1 LTLREEDFSKFNPRK
16 REMKHLLFTALLLI
30 VAPAHADDT
39 TAKLEAAMQAETRSA
54 ADMHRDEN
62 RMPVETL
69 AFFGLRDDMR
79 VLELFPG
86 GGWYTSLLAPVLRE
100 NGELVVALNATSVR
114 DGLLQQPGFDKVKVD
129 SASLD
134 MVDEGP
140 MGASNTA
147 AFDFDADDVDMVL
160 TFRNMHN
167 ISSQGRAM
175 INGAV
180 FNSLRSGGLYG
191 IVDHSRRHMAPMTKE
206 TRRRADVV
214 QIMKEVLAAGFEFV
228 DYSDLHYRPDDEL
241 RYEVGRRSV
250 TGNTD
255 RFTLLFKKP

>member
-1 LTLREEDFSKFNPRK
+1 
-16 REMKHLLFTALLLI
+16 MKHLLFTALLF
-30 VAPAHADDT
+30 VTAPAFADDVSD
-39 TAKLEAAMQAETRSA
+39 KLEAAMQSETRSP
-54 ADMHRDEN
+54 ADMQRDSN

-100 NGELVVALNATSVR
+100 NGELIVALGATGVR

-129 SASLD
+129 SANPE
-134 MVDEGP
+134 MVRDGP
-140 MGASNTA
+140 LGTSNVA
-147 AFDFDADDVDMVL
+147 MFEFNADDVDMVL

-167 ISSQGRAM
+167 VSSQGRAT

-180 FNSLRSGGLYG
+180 FKSLRSGGLYG
-191 IVDHSRRHMAPMTKE
+191 IIDHSRRHMEPITEE
-206 TRRRADVV
+206 TGRRADVV

-228 DYSDLHYRPDDEL
+228 DYSDLHYRADDEL

-255 RFTLLFKKP
+255 RFTLLFRKP

>member
-1 LTLREEDFSKFNPRK
+1 
-16 REMKHLLFTALLLI
+16 MKQLLFTALLFAI
-30 VAPAHADDT
+30 APVYADDV
-39 TAKLEAAMQAETRSA
+39 TAKLEAAMQSEIRSEG
-54 ADMHRDEN
+54 DMQRDAN
-62 RMPVETL
+62 RKPVETL

-100 NGELVVALNATSVR
+100 NGELIVALGATGVR
-114 DGLLQQPGFDKVKVD
+114 DGLLKQPGFDKVKVD
-129 SASLD
+129 SANLE

-140 MGASNTA
+140 LGASNVA
-147 AFDFDADDVDMVL
+147 AFEFDADNLDMVL

-167 ISSQGRAM
+167 VLSQGRGA
-175 INGAV
+175 INTAV
-180 FNSLRSGGLYG
+180 FESLSSGGLYG
-191 IVDHSRRHMAPMTKE
+191 IIDHSRRHMEPITNE

-228 DYSDLHYRPDDEL
+228 DYSDLHYRADDEL

-255 RFTLLFKKP
+255 RFTLLFRKP

>member
-1 LTLREEDFSKFNPRK
+1 
-16 REMKHLLFTALLLI
+16 MKHLLLTALLFI
-30 VAPAHADDT
+30 VAPAHADDI
-39 TAKLEAAMQAETRSA
+39 TAKLEAAMQAETRSE
-54 ADMHRDEN
+54 ADMQRDAN

-100 NGELVVALNATSVR
+100 NGELIVALGATRVR
-114 DGLLQQPGFDKVKVD
+114 DGLLQQPGFDKVTVD
-129 SASLD
+129 GADLE
-134 MVDEGP
+134 MVEEGP
-140 MGASNTA
+140 PDASDVA
-147 AFDFDADDVDMVL
+147 AFEFDAEDVDMVL

-167 ISSQGRAM
+167 MYSQGRST
-175 INGAV
+175 INEAV
-180 FNSLRSGGLYG
+180 FKALRSGGLYG
-191 IVDHSRRHMAPMTKE
+191 IIDHSRRHMEPITSE

-214 QIMKEVLAAGFEFV
+214 QIMKEALAAGFEFV
-228 DYSDLHYRPDDEL
+228 DYSDLHFRADDEL

-255 RFTLLFKKP
+255 RFTLLFRKP

>member
-1 LTLREEDFSKFNPRK
+1 
-16 REMKHLLFTALLLI
+16 MKHLLFTALLFAT
-30 VAPAHADDT
+30 APAFADDV
-39 TAKLEAAMQAETRSA
+39 ADKLEAAMQSEIRTS
-54 ADMHRDEN
+54 ADMQRDAN
-62 RMPVETL
+62 RKPVATL

-100 NGELVVALNATSVR
+100 NGELIVALSATRVR
-114 DGLLQQPGFDKVKVD
+114 DGLLQQPGFDRVTVD
-129 SASLD
+129 NANPD
-134 MVDEGP
+134 MVHEGP
-140 MGASNTA
+140 LGASNVS
-147 AFDFDADDVDMVL
+147 AFEFEASDVDMVL

-167 ISSQGRAM
+167 ISTQGRAT
-175 INGAV
+175 INVAV

-191 IVDHSRRHMAPMTKE
+191 IIDHSRRHMEPITEE
-206 TRRRADVV
+206 TGRRVDVV

-228 DYSDLHYRPDDEL
+228 DYSDLHHRPDDEL

-255 RFTLLFKKP
+255 RFTLLFRKP

>member
-1 LTLREEDFSKFNPRK
+1 
-16 REMKHLLFTALLLI
+16 MKYLLFAILLFATA
-30 VAPAHADDT
+30 PTYADDV
-39 TAKLEAAMQAETRSA
+39 TAKLEAAMQSETRSA
-54 ADMHRDEN
+54 ADMQRDSN
-62 RMPVETL
+62 RKPVETL

-86 GGWYTSLLAPVLRE
+86 SGWYTSLLAPVLRE
-100 NGELVVALNATSVR
+100 NGELIVALSATRVR
-114 DGLLQQPGFDKVKVD
+114 DGLLQQTGFDKVKVD
-129 SASLD
+129 SANPD

-140 MGASNTA
+140 LGASNVA
-147 AFDFDADDVDMVL
+147 MFEFDADDVDMVL

-167 ISSQGRAM
+167 VSSQGRAT
-175 INGAV
+175 INDAV
-180 FNSLRSGGLYG
+180 FKSLRSSGLYG
-191 IVDHSRRHMAPMTKE
+191 IIDHSRRHMEPITGE
-206 TRRRADVV
+206 TGRRVDVV

-255 RFTLLFKKP
+255 RFTLLFRKP